1 MDKKYIYQY
10 LTAIGL
16 LFSGVLLSFLGFYT
30 EPVGEISQS
39 VQWFFGECLIW
50 AGSLFGMTTYVDWRI
65 KREPAHALGD
75 VSPSDEEA
83 HAPGDQPTRWAKRR
97 QAMKAAH
104 ALRDVSPSDEE
115 AHTPGEAKEDGC
127 HE

>member
-50 AGSLFGMTTYVDWRI
+50 AGSLFGMTTYVDWRA
-65 KREPAHALGD
+65 AHALREKA
-75 VSPSDEEA
+75 PSDEEA

-104 ALRDVSPSDEE
+104 ALGEETTSDEE
-115 AHTPGEAKEDGC
+115 THAPDEAKEDGC

>member
-50 AGSLFGMTTYVDWRI
+50 AGSLFGMTTYVDWRA
-65 KREPAHALGD
+65 AHALRD
-75 VSPSDEEA
+75 VAPSDEEA

-104 ALRDVSPSDEE
+104 ALGEKATSDGE
-115 AHTPGEAKEDGC
+115 AHALGEEKEDGC

>member
-50 AGSLFGMTTYVDWRI
+50 AGSLFGMTTYVDWR
-65 KREPAHALGD
+65 A
-75 VSPSDEEA
+75 A
-83 HAPGDQPTRWAKRR
+83 HAPGKQP
-97 QAMKAAH
+97 AH
-104 ALRDVSPSDEE
+104 AQDEE
-115 AHTPGEAKEDGC
+115 KEDGR

>member
-65 KREPAHALGD
+65 KREPAHALR
-75 VSPSDEEA
+75 
-83 HAPGDQPTRWAKRR
+83 DQPTRWAKRR
-97 QAMKAAH
+97 QAMKAH
-104 ALRDVSPSDEE
+104 ALGEETPSDEE
-115 AHTPGEAKEDGC
+115 AHAQGEETPSDEETHAQGEEKEDGR

>member
-50 AGSLFGMTTYVDWRI
+50 AGSLFGMTTYVDWR
-65 KREPAHALGD
+65 
-75 VSPSDEEA
+75 
-83 HAPGDQPTRWAKRR
+83 
-97 QAMKAAH
+97 AAH

-115 AHTPGEAKEDGC
+115 PSEEPAHALGEKAPSDEETHAQGEEKEDGC

>member
-50 AGSLFGMTTYVDWRI
+50 AGSLFGMTTYVDWRA
-65 KREPAHALGD
+65 AHALRD

-97 QAMKAAH
+97 QAMKAH
-104 ALRDVSPSDEE
+104 TLDEETPSDEE
-115 AHTPGEAKEDGC
+115 AHTPGEAKEDGR

>member
-50 AGSLFGMTTYVDWRI
+50 AGSLFGMTTYVDWR
-65 KREPAHALGD
+65 
-75 VSPSDEEA
+75 
-83 HAPGDQPTRWAKRR
+83 
-97 QAMKAAH
+97 AAH
-104 ALRDVSPSDEE
+104 ALREKAPSDEE
-115 AHTPGEAKEDGC
+115 THAQDEAKEDGR

>member
-50 AGSLFGMTTYVDWRI
+50 AGSLFGMTTYVDWRA
-65 KREPAHALGD
+65 AHAPGEKAT
-75 VSPSDEEA
+75 SDEEA
-83 HAPGDQPTRWAKRR
+83 HAQD
-97 QAMKAAH
+97 
-104 ALRDVSPSDEE
+104 
-115 AHTPGEAKEDGC
+115 EAKEDGC

>member
-50 AGSLFGMTTYVDWRI
+50 AGSLFGMTTYVDWRAAHAPG
-65 KREPAHALGD
+65 KQPAHALGEKA
-75 VSPSDEEA
+75 PSDEET
-83 HAPGDQPTRWAKRR
+83 HAQG
-97 QAMKAAH
+97 
-104 ALRDVSPSDEE
+104 EE
-115 AHTPGEAKEDGC
+115 KEDGC